1 MSTDAALARIRELQD
16 EWALAAGSLDEE
28 AVRAPSALPGWSRG
42 HLLTHLARNADAV
55 GNLLT
60 WASTGVETPMYGPGT
75 ARDDAINAG
84 ASRAV
89 AEILADVVA
98 SGERL
103 VDLAASLPDHAWS
116 APVRGRAGQPITGAD
131 ALILRL
137 AETTIHLADLDRGHD
152 FASATAL
159 LGDHIEA
166 VVGNMIRMYTA
177 PLPPIR
183 LTDGTHTWTMA
194 DGSGGLVSG
203 TPGAVLAWVSGRGS
217 GDALDGPVPEFTS
230 LV

>member
-1 MSTDAALARIRELQD
+1 MSTDAALVRIRELQD
-16 EWALAAGSLDEE
+16 EWALVIGSLDEA

-42 HLLTHLARNADAV
+42 HLLTHLACNADAV
-55 GNLLT
+55 GNLLN
-60 WASTGVETPMYGPGT
+60 WASTGVETPMYGPGS

-84 ASRAV
+84 AARDT

-103 VDLAASLPDHAWS
+103 VDLAASLPDHAWT

-131 ALILRL
+131 ALTLRL
-137 AETTIHLADLDRGHD
+137 AETTIHLTDLDAGHD
-152 FASATAL
+152 FTSACSL
-159 LGDHIEA
+159 LGDHIGA
-166 VVGNMIRMYTA
+166 VVGNMIRMY
-177 PLPPIR
+177 PGELPPIR

-194 DGSGGLVSG
+194 DGSAGLVSG
-203 TPGAVLAWVSGRGS
+203 TPGAVLAWVSGRAS
-217 GDALDGPVPEFTS
+217 GDALDGPVPELKS